1 MSNDLVTVAIMFPAS
16 WDHRPAEALA
26 ADVARLKAISPRI
39 EVVDERY
46 SDPDEL
52 RLRRGQD
59 PAADLRREAAPLTAA
74 QREVL
79 GRAEVI
85 LAQDLPFD
93 VRDLAPRLRWV
104 QGVGAGISQLESAGL
119 PDETVRLTSAA
130 GVNSVAIAE
139 FVLARMLQLFKRL
152 PEIDALQRDR
162 TWQPT
167 YGRQL
172 AGRSITVV
180 GLGAIGR
187 RVAVLSRALGM
198 QVHAVRQSART
209 GDLDPD
215 VDRLFGPDDLLS
227 AVSGADVV
235 VAAVPESEQTRD
247 LFDAKVFATMP
258 AGGVFI
264 NVGRG
269 SAVNEDDL
277 VAALE
282 DGHLRGAALD
292 VVKQEPLQPGS
303 PLWDAPNLWVSPH
316 SAAAPDEHWRN
327 VFDLFAG
334 NLERYLAG
342 AALVNQIAQRR

>member
-1 MSNDLVTVAIMFPAS
+1 
-16 WDHRPAEALA
+16 
-26 ADVARLKAISPRI
+26 
-39 EVVDERY
+39 
-46 SDPDEL
+46 
-52 RLRRGQD
+52 
-59 PAADLRREAAPLTAA
+59 
-74 QREVL
+74 
-79 GRAEVI
+79 
-85 LAQDLPFD
+85 
-93 VRDLAPRLRWV
+93 
-104 QGVGAGISQLESAGL
+104 
-119 PDETVRLTSAA
+119 
-130 GVNSVAIAE
+130 
-139 FVLARMLQLFKRL
+139 MLQLFKRL